1 MMRCYCKQLPSFPFS
16 YTFLYLI
23 NFIVNLWTLGVNG
36 SWWPMTASIS
46 SMSSQWDTMNPGL
59 WASLIFV
66 ELDSWCFIRGQRP
79 PHRHHHRCVVRYH
92 SILILPQT
100 ILHREYGTMWKCY
113 THRSGRLGK
122 EHQYLLVYNQDTTR
136 GKDYPKKTQLPKAQ
150 CGRFNASDR
159 EIHER
164 S

>member
-1 MMRCYCKQLPSFPFS
+1 MMRCYTASVVS
-16 YTFLYLI
+16 VFLYI
-23 NFIVNLWTLGVNG
+23 FAPHQFHCQRAN
-36 SWWPMTASIS
+36 SW
-46 SMSSQWDTMNPGL
+46 SQWLVVTCDCEYLIDVFPMRYRDPGL
-59 WASLIFV
+59 WTSLSFV
-66 ELDSWCFIRGQRP
+66 ELDSWCFVRGQRP